1 MALNELTEIH
11 PISNWQVRVLRCTAF
26 YNPDEQFDISG
37 WWAEMMGDLPEKE
50 IKKAKAGIS
59 IEEGPCKE
67 GDLTLTKSPI
77 AVDLRLHLA
86 DKLPDEINGI
96 PTIGNFEE
104 RCPEYV
110 ALVKK
115 MFDVATFPSVKR
127 LAFGSIINFPSK
139 DQQDAYTKLS
149 AYIKNVKIDP
159 VKSRDII
166 YRINR
171 RRISKIAIPGLDI
184 NRLSTW
190 NVIKYQAVAAS
201 LVSEKMTTTKVSEI
215 SYACQLQI
223 DINTSEE
230 SENELPKEKLG
241 EIFDELVDMGKE
253 IISQGD
259 IE

>member
-1 MALNELTEIH
+1 M
-11 PISNWQVRVLRCTAF
+11 SDWQVQLLRCTAF

-50 IKKAKAGIS
+50 IKKAKEGIS
-59 IEEGPCKE
+59 IEEGPCKD
-67 GDLTLTKSPI
+67 GKLTLTKTPL
-77 AVDLRLHLA
+77 AVDLRLQLA

-104 RCPEYV
+104 QCPEYV

-115 MFDVATFPSVKR
+115 MFDVATFPSVTR
-127 LAFGSIINFPSK
+127 LAFGSIINLPSK

-159 VKSRDII
+159 VKSRDFI

-171 RRISKIAIPGLDI
+171 KRIPKIAIPGLDI
-184 NRLSTW
+184 NRLNTW
-190 NVIKYQAVAAS
+190 NVIKYQTLAAS
-201 LVSEKMTTTKVSEI
+201 LVPEKITTTKVSEI
-215 SYACQLQI
+215 SYACRLQI
-223 DINTSEE
+223 DINTCEE
-230 SENELPKEKLG
+230 FKNGLPKEKLG